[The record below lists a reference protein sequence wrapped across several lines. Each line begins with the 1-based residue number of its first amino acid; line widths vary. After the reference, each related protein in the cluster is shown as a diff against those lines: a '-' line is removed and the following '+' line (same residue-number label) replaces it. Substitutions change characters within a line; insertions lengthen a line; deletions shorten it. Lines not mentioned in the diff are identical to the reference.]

1 MPNKNTQKSNIKQAA
16 TKLFAE
22 NGYLETNLWNIASA
36 SKISK
41 GGIYHHYL
49 KKEDILFD
57 ILNDFLDQLLGNIEL
72 ELKNIEGN
80 QAKLEY
86 IISRH
91 ILISA
96 DHMNKAKVLVRH
108 SYCLPSKKFQII
120 AKKEKKYYQIVY
132 DVISEFLGK
141 GISKE
146 KLTAITFSL
155 WGICNW
161 TYIWYDPRKGLT
173 PENVAEIFK
182 NVFIDGAKK
191 AVT

>member
-1 MPNKNTQKSNIKQAA
+1 MLNKNTRKSKIKTAA
-16 TKLFAE
+16 TKLFAD

-80 QAKLEY
+80 QVRLEY

-91 ILISA
+91 ISISV
-96 DHMNKAKVLVRH
+96 DHMNEAKVLIKH

-120 AKKEKKYYQIVY
+120 AKKEKKYFQMVC
-132 DVISEFLGK
+132 DVISELLG
-141 GISKE
+141 GGVSKE
-146 KLTAITFSL
+146 RLTAITFSL

-161 TYIWYDPRKGLT
+161 MYIWYDPKKTLT
-173 PENVAEIFK
+173 PEDIAGIFK
-182 NVFIDGAKK
+182 TVFIRGVKRA
-191 AVT
+191 AT